1 MATGEYVHACVTYT
15 CFILQ
20 AYVFQM
26 FITAFEK
33 PRAAESRPWAGREDR
48 ADRRVCAG
56 ARGEKHARQELGTG
70 RAGCE
75 MLPLPSQFLYECVGM
90 GVCTR
95 SCVYHPSIHAEV
107 RGQHVRTNSLFRH
120 EALGD

>member
-1 MATGEYVHACVTYT
+1 MCTYT

-33 PRAAESRPWAGREDR
+33 PRKTLMGAASKGKLKEKQGAAECRQWAGREDR
-48 ADRRVCAG
+48 ADRRKSVGESQG
-56 ARGEKHARQELGTG
+56 AHAQQELRTG

-90 GVCTR
+90 GVCIR

-107 RGQHVRTNSLFRH
+107 REQHV
-120 EALGD
+120 